1 MTLSIGSSVELDPV
15 AKSEV
20 PDSVVRFI
28 VDAVV
33 ELDAG
38 AIVEVVSSSS
48 LVSSSEVE
56 TLSELGSVLSS

>member
-1 MTLSIGSSVELDPV
+1 VTLSIGSSVELDPV

>member
-38 AIVEVVSSSS
+38 AIVEVVSSS
-48 LVSSSEVE
+48 
-56 TLSELGSVLSS
+56 

>member
-1 MTLSIGSSVELDPV
+1 VTLSIGSSVELDPV

-56 TLSELGSVLSS
+56 TLSELGSVFSS